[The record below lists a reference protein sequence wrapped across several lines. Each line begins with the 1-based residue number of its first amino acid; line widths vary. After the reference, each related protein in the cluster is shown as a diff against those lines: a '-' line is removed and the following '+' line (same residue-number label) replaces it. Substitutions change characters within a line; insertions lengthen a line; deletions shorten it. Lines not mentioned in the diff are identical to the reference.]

1 MVLIYKSWR
10 INILQM
16 VFLISARVE
25 IFLIS
30 TRVEVFME
38 LKKSLTR
45 NEISTRAEFQLVF
58 M

>member
-1 MVLIYKSWR
+1 MTY
-10 INILQM
+10 NYTANG
-16 VFLISARVE
+16 VFDFSPGWK
-25 IFLIS
+25 FLIS

-38 LKKSLTR
+38 LKKNLTR

>member
-16 VFLISARVE
+16 VFLISAQVE